1 MEPSKLKPLAMVA
14 AMTPSRVIGRAG
26 TIPWHYP
33 EDMKHFR
40 AVTRG
45 HAVIMGRGT
54 YESIGKALPKRRTI
68 VVSRHP
74 ERGLPDSEVV
84 SSLDAAIELARE
96 HDDEP
101 RILGG
106 AQIYAAALPLAT
118 RLILTFLETE
128 HEGDVYFPAFDP
140 ADWIEE
146 ERRSA
151 PGLSF
156 VTLVRRAW

>member
-1 MEPSKLKPLAMVA
+1 MERSTLKPLAMVA

-26 TIPWHYP
+26 AIPWHYP

-40 AVTRG
+40 NVTRG

-54 YESIGKALPKRRTI
+54 YDSIGKALAKRRTI

-74 ERGLPDSEVV
+74 ERGLSDSEVV

-118 RLILTFLETE
+118 RLILTLLETE
-128 HEGDVYFPAFDP
+128 YPGDVYFPAYDP
-140 ADWIEE
+140 AEWIED

-156 VTLVRRAW
+156 VTLVRR

>member
-1 MEPSKLKPLAMVA
+1 MERSRLKPLAMVA

-26 TIPWHYP
+26 GIPWHYP

-40 AVTRG
+40 NVTRG
-45 HAVIMGRGT
+45 HALIMGRGT
-54 YESIGKALPKRRTI
+54 YDSIGKALPKRRTI

-101 RILGG
+101 QILGG
-106 AQIYAAALPLAT
+106 AQIYEAALPLAT

-128 HEGDVYFPAFDP
+128 HPGDVYFPEFDP
-140 ADWIEE
+140 ADWIET
-146 ERRSA
+146 ERRTA
-151 PGLSF
+151 PGLCW
-156 VTLVRRAW
+156 VTLVRR